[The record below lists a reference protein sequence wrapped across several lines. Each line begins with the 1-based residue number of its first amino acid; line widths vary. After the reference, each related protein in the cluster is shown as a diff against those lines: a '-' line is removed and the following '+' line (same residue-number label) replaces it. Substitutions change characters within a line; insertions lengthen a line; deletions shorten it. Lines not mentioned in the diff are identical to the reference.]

1 MDSPLGSPLPSGDAR
16 RSVKASADETPN
28 MLLSLQYARAVAALL
43 VVYAH
48 LSGFALFGVLGL
60 PEFGGMGVDLF
71 FVISGFVMWESA
83 QKHAAGQFVLRRVAR
98 IVPAYWFYTSLLVV
112 VALVA
117 PSLAPNVSFDGWALA
132 GSYFF
137 VPYTNAKGLQNPILL
152 QGWTLNYEAFFYGV
166 FAVAL
171 LWQRRRQRFAF
182 VSVVLLCLC
191 ACGVVFK
198 PEGAATTMATSPMLL
213 EFLFGMGISGLLKGW
228 RPTTR
233 TSLALALVGGL
244 ALVITEIAFTPTS
257 WRVLQFGLPAALLL
271 IGLIGLEPA
280 WRRRPFAPLLRVGDA
295 SYSLYLCHPFA
306 LSAAAVAV
314 RPLVPFLDAT
324 LVAIIFAGAAVLG
337 SCAVALLSFHGLEK
351 PVARRLV
358 ALFATGSTSAA
369 DAARRSSDPKTL
381 PNSGNAQL

>member
-1 MDSPLGSPLPSGDAR
+1 MDRTLDSWQTSAPDAP
-16 RSVKASADETPN
+16 T

-48 LSGFALFGVLGL
+48 LSGFALFGTLGL

-83 QKHAAGQFVLRRVAR
+83 QKHAAGQFVLRRIAR
-98 IVPAYWFYTSLLVV
+98 IVPAYWFYTSLLVGI
-112 VALVA
+112 ALVA
-117 PSLAPNVSFDGWALA
+117 PSLAPKVSFDGWALA

-137 VPYTNAKGLQNPILL
+137 IPYTNDRGLQNPILL

-171 LWQRRRQRFAF
+171 LWEQRRQRFAF
-182 VSVVLLCLC
+182 VSIVLLCLC
-191 ACGVVFK
+191 ICGVVFK

-213 EFLFGMGISGLLKGW
+213 EFLLGMGISVLLRGW
-228 RPTTR
+228 RP
-233 TSLALALVGGL
+233 SQPMSVALAVAGGVAL
-244 ALVITEIAFTPTS
+244 AIIEIAVKPAA
-257 WRVLQFGLPAALLL
+257 WRALQFGLPAAFLLV
-271 IGLIGLEPA
+271 GLIGLEPA

-295 SYSLYLCHPFA
+295 SYSLYLCHPFV

-314 RPLVPFLDAT
+314 RPLSPFLDAT
-324 LVAIIFAGAAVLG
+324 LVAIVFAGAALLG

-351 PVARRLV
+351 PLARRLV
-358 ALFATGSTSAA
+358 ARFANDGPGAA
-369 DAARRSSDPKTL
+369 NAARRSPNPKTL
-381 PNSGNAQL
+381 PNSGSARP